1 MAPTLRRI
9 TAIVPLH
16 LEVLA
21 GRNGLDRPVRWVAVS
36 ELEDPTPFL
45 EGGELVLTTGMRLS
59 AGDAVPYVSRLV
71 ARGVT
76 GLGFGVGLSHD
87 TVPPGFAEAA
97 EAAGLPLV
105 EVPRDT
111 PFIAIGKAVSEL
123 LAGEQ
128 YEEISRAFA
137 AQGRLTRAALQREGP
152 PAVVDRLARE
162 IGGWVLLLDP
172 AGAVR
177 HAADA
182 TGRHAGPGR
191 AGPGDRH
198 AGTAGRSGAAGDRAA
213 GGCAAQDWMA
223 QDRTAQDRTAQDRT
237 AQDRMA
243 QDRTAEDWAGETA
256 RWLEP
261 EIARLRT
268 APSLASLALSS
279 PEEHVVVQPLGR
291 RGFFAVGSS
300 RPFSPIAHTVV
311 NAAGSL
317 LTLAL
322 EQGREQRSAAA
333 RVRSAVL
340 RLLLAGEAGAAVETL
355 AALGL
360 RLPGEPVT
368 VLACDTSDPEAL
380 AEALTEAM
388 TGAMTG
394 APRQA
399 QTGAQTGAQAGAQA
413 GAPRQAQTGAP
424 PGAAPGPRGAF
435 AAVSGPRRRHD
446 DIFTAPWEGLLVVL
460 APDSYADEVVAL
472 AAQHGRVGVSAP
484 GVEIVRSE
492 SRGDSRTDSRM
503 DSRMDSRAGP
513 AAAGS
518 ADRGASRPVAADG
531 FDRVSGRVSDRAP
544 DRAPDRVP
552 DRVPDQALAAALDRA
567 LDQARRALVSASPVA
582 RFSELAGRGLLSLL
596 DPAAAASFA
605 AAILAPLR
613 EYGSR
618 ADLVES
624 LRAYLA
630 SNGHWDAAA
639 QRLGVHRHTLRY
651 RMKRVSELLGRDL
664 DDPAVRAELWIALCL

>member
-1 MAPTLRRI
+1 MAPALRRI

-21 GRNGLDRPVRWVAVS
+21 GWNGLDRPVRWVAVS

-59 AGDAVPYVSRLV
+59 AGDAEPYVSRLV
-71 ARGVT
+71 ARGVA

-87 TVPPGFAEAA
+87 AVPPAFAAAA

-111 PFIAIGKAVSEL
+111 PFIAIGKAVSDL

-152 PAVVDRLARE
+152 VAVVDRLARE
-162 IGGWVLLLDP
+162 IGGWALLLDP
-172 AGAVR
+172 AGALW
-177 HAADA
+177 HAAGT
-182 TGRHAGPGR
+182 TGRRAAGL
-191 AGPGDRH
+191 H
-198 AGTAGRSGAAGDRAA
+198 AGTDDKHAGTDDKRGVA
-213 GGCAAQDWMA
+213 GG
-223 QDRTAQDRTAQDRT
+223 
-237 AQDRMA
+237 
-243 QDRTAEDWAGETA
+243 WARETA
-256 RWLEP
+256 RSLEP
-261 EIARLRT
+261 EIARLRS
-268 APSLASLALSS
+268 APSLSSLALST
-279 PEEHVVVQPLGR
+279 PDEHVVVQPLGR
-291 RGFFAVGSS
+291 RGFFAVGSP
-300 RPFSPIAHTVV
+300 RPFSPIAYTIV

-333 RVRSAVL
+333 QVRSAVL
-340 RLLLAGEAGAAVETL
+340 RLLLAGEVRAAAETL
-355 AALGL
+355 AALGM
-360 RLPGEPVT
+360 RLPEEPVT
-368 VLACDTSDPEAL
+368 VLACDTPDP
-380 AEALTEAM
+380 EALTEAL
-388 TGAMTG
+388 TGAVPGALTG
-394 APRQA
+394 AE
-399 QTGAQTGAQAGAQA
+399 
-413 GAPRQAQTGAP
+413 
-424 PGAAPGPRGAF
+424 PGPRGAF
-435 AAVSGPRRRHD
+435 AGVGT
-446 DIFTAPWEGLLVVL
+446 FTAPWEGLLVVL
-460 APDSYADEVVAL
+460 APDAGADELVAL

-484 GVEIVRSE
+484 GVEIARSE
-492 SRGDSRTDSRM
+492 GRVDGRMESRVEPPA
-503 DSRMDSRAGP
+503 AG
-513 AAAGS
+513 AAGS
-518 ADRGASRPVAADG
+518 VTRSASRPNLDTG
-531 FDRVSGRVSDRAP
+531 LDRGYEHD
-544 DRAPDRVP
+544 
-552 DRVPDQALAAALDRA
+552 LDRA
-567 LDQARRALVSASPVA
+567 VDQARRALVSASPVA

-664 DDPAVRAELWIALCL
+664 DDPAVRAELWIAVCL

>member
-16 LEVLA
+16 LAVLA
-21 GRNGLDRPVRWVAVS
+21 GRNGLDRQVRWVAVS

-76 GLGFGVGLSHD
+76 GLGFGVGLSHEA
-87 TVPPGFAEAA
+87 VPPGFAEAA

-111 PFIAIGKAVSEL
+111 PFIAIGKAVSDL

-152 PAVVDRLARE
+152 VAVVDRLARE
-162 IGGWVLLLDP
+162 IGGWALLLDP
-172 AGAVR
+172 SGAVR

-182 TGRHAGPGR
+182 TGRR
-191 AGPGDRH
+191 AGP
-198 AGTAGRSGAAGDRAA
+198 AGTRGAAA
-213 GGCAAQDWMA
+213 
-223 QDRTAQDRTAQDRT
+223 
-237 AQDRMA
+237 
-243 QDRTAEDWAGETA
+243 DWAGETA
-256 RWLEP
+256 RSLEP
-261 EIARLRT
+261 EIARLRN
-268 APSLASLALSS
+268 APSLSSLALAT
-279 PEEHVVVQPLGR
+279 PDEHVVVQPLGR
-291 RGFFAVGSS
+291 RGFFAVGSP
-300 RPFSPIAHTVV
+300 RPFAPIAHTVV

-333 RVRSAVL
+333 HVRSAVL
-340 RLLLAGEAGAAVETL
+340 RLLLAGEARAAAETL
-355 AALGL
+355 SALGM
-360 RLPGEPVT
+360 RLPREPVT
-368 VLACDTSDPEAL
+368 VLACDTPDP
-380 AEALTEAM
+380 EALTEAL
-388 TGAMTG
+388 T
-394 APRQA
+394 
-399 QTGAQTGAQAGAQA
+399 
-413 GAPRQAQTGAP
+413 
-424 PGAAPGPRGAF
+424 GAAPHSTGGRRTAAAGAHEAKGAP
-435 AAVSGPRRRHD
+435 AAGTTSRAVPPC
-446 DIFTAPWEGLLVVL
+446 FTAHWEGLLVVL
-460 APDSYADEVVAL
+460 APDSCADEVVAL
-472 AAQHGRVGVSAP
+472 AARHGRVGVSAP
-484 GVEIVRSE
+484 GVEIAASARVDNRVE
-492 SRGDSRTDSRM
+492 SRPESRLESLAEM
-503 DSRMDSRAGP
+503 RAE
-513 AAAGS
+513 AWDDRA
-518 ADRGASRPVAADG
+518 ADRAA
-531 FDRVSGRVSDRAP
+531 DRAP
-544 DRAPDRVP
+544 DRAPDHAP
-552 DRVPDQALAAALDRA
+552 DRALHRVLDRALDRA

-582 RFSELAGRGLLSLL
+582 RFSELAGRGLLSLI

>member
-71 ARGVT
+71 ARGVS

-87 TVPPGFAEAA
+87 AVPPAFAEAA
-97 EAAGLPLV
+97 ESAGLPLV

-111 PFIAIGKAVSEL
+111 PFIAIGKAVSDL

-152 PAVVDRLARE
+152 VAVVDRLSRE
-162 IGGWVLLLDP
+162 IGGWALLLDP

-182 TGRHAGPGR
+182 TGRHTGDKH
-191 AGPGDRH
+191 AGPGDR
-198 AGTAGRSGAAGDRAA
+198 RGAAGD
-213 GGCAAQDWMA
+213 
-223 QDRTAQDRTAQDRT
+223 
-237 AQDRMA
+237 
-243 QDRTAEDWAGETA
+243 WARETA
-256 RWLEP
+256 RSLEP
-261 EIARLRT
+261 EIARLRS
-268 APSLASLALSS
+268 APSLASLALST
-279 PEEHVVVQPLGR
+279 PDEHVVVQPLGR
-291 RGFFAVGSS
+291 RGFFAVGSP

-333 RVRSAVL
+333 HVRSAVL
-340 RLLLAGEAGAAVETL
+340 RLLLAGEARAAAETL
-355 AALGL
+355 AALGM

-368 VLACDTSDPEAL
+368 VLACDTADP
-380 AEALTEAM
+380 EALTEAL
-388 TGAMTG
+388 A
-394 APRQA
+394 
-399 QTGAQTGAQAGAQA
+399 
-413 GAPRQAQTGAP
+413 
-424 PGAAPGPRGAF
+424 GAAPGPRAGF
-435 AAVSGPRRRHD
+435 AAMGT
-446 DIFTAPWEGLLVVL
+446 FTAPWEGLLVVL
-460 APDSYADEVVAL
+460 APDLHADEVVAL
-472 AAQHGRVGVSAP
+472 AARHGRVGVSAP
-484 GVEIVRSE
+484 GVEIARSE
-492 SRGDSRTDSRM
+492 SRVEDRM
-503 DSRMDSRAGP
+503 ESPDPELDRA
-513 AAAGS
+513 
-518 ADRGASRPVAADG
+518 
-531 FDRVSGRVSDRAP
+531 FTRAP
-544 DRAPDRVP
+544 DRAPDR
-552 DRVPDQALAAALDRA
+552 ALATALDRA

-613 EYGSR
+613 DYGSR

>member
-71 ARGVT
+71 ARGVS

-87 TVPPGFAEAA
+87 AVPPAFAEAA
-97 EAAGLPLV
+97 ESAGLPLV
-105 EVPRDT
+105 EVPRAT
-111 PFIAIGKAVSEL
+111 PFIAIGKAVSDL

-152 PAVVDRLARE
+152 VAVVDRLSRE
-162 IGGWVLLLDP
+162 IGGWALLLDP

-182 TGRHAGPGR
+182 TGRHTGDKHAS
-191 AGPGDRH
+191 PGDR
-198 AGTAGRSGAAGDRAA
+198 RGAAGD
-213 GGCAAQDWMA
+213 
-223 QDRTAQDRTAQDRT
+223 
-237 AQDRMA
+237 
-243 QDRTAEDWAGETA
+243 WARETA
-256 RWLEP
+256 RSLEP
-261 EIARLRT
+261 EIARLRS
-268 APSLASLALSS
+268 APSLASLALST
-279 PEEHVVVQPLGR
+279 PDEHVVVQPLGR
-291 RGFFAVGSS
+291 RGFFAVGSP

-333 RVRSAVL
+333 HVRSAVL
-340 RLLLAGEAGAAVETL
+340 RLLLAGEARAAAETL
-355 AALGL
+355 AALGM
-360 RLPGEPVT
+360 RLPGDPVT
-368 VLACDTSDPEAL
+368 VLACDTADP
-380 AEALTEAM
+380 EALTEAL
-388 TGAMTG
+388 
-394 APRQA
+394 
-399 QTGAQTGAQAGAQA
+399 AGAV
-413 GAPRQAQTGAP
+413 
-424 PGAAPGPRGAF
+424 PGPRAGF
-435 AAVSGPRRRHD
+435 AAMGT
-446 DIFTAPWEGLLVVL
+446 FTAPWEGLLVVL
-460 APDSYADEVVAL
+460 APDPHADEVVAL
-472 AAQHGRVGVSAP
+472 AARHGRVGVSAP
-484 GVEIVRSE
+484 GVEIARSE
-492 SRGDSRTDSRM
+492 
-503 DSRMDSRAGP
+503 
-513 AAAGS
+513 
-518 ADRGASRPVAADG
+518 
-531 FDRVSGRVSDRAP
+531 GRVEDRMESPDPELDRALTRAP
-544 DRAPDRVP
+544 DRIPDR
-552 DRVPDQALAAALDRA
+552 ALATALDRA

-613 EYGSR
+613 DYGSR

>member
-21 GRNGLDRPVRWVAVS
+21 GRNGLDRTVRWVAVS

-87 TVPPGFAEAA
+87 AVPPAFAQAA

-111 PFIAIGKAVSEL
+111 PFIAIGKAVSDL
-123 LAGEQ
+123 LAGEH

-137 AQGRLTRAALQREGP
+137 AQGRLTRSALQREGP
-152 PAVVDRLARE
+152 VAVVDRLSRE
-162 IGGWVLLLDP
+162 IGGWALLLDP

-182 TGRHAGPGR
+182 TGR
-191 AGPGDRH
+191 PGDR
-198 AGTAGRSGAAGDRAA
+198 RGAAGD
-213 GGCAAQDWMA
+213 
-223 QDRTAQDRTAQDRT
+223 
-237 AQDRMA
+237 
-243 QDRTAEDWAGETA
+243 WARETA
-256 RWLEP
+256 RSLEP
-261 EIARLRT
+261 EIARLRS
-268 APSLASLALSS
+268 APSPASLALST
-279 PEEHVVVQPLGR
+279 PDEHVVVQPLGR
-291 RGFFAVGSS
+291 RGFFAVGSP

-333 RVRSAVL
+333 HVRSAVL
-340 RLLLAGEAGAAVETL
+340 RLLLAGEARAAAETL
-355 AALGL
+355 AALGM
-360 RLPGEPVT
+360 RLPAEPVT
-368 VLACDTSDPEAL
+368 VLACDTADP
-380 AEALTEAM
+380 EALTEAL
-388 TGAMTG
+388 T
-394 APRQA
+394 
-399 QTGAQTGAQAGAQA
+399 
-413 GAPRQAQTGAP
+413 
-424 PGAAPGPRGAF
+424 GAAPGPRAAF
-435 AAVSGPRRRHD
+435 AAVGT
-446 DIFTAPWEGLLVVL
+446 FTAPWEGLLVVL
-460 APDSYADEVVAL
+460 APDPHADEVVAL
-472 AAQHGRVGVSAP
+472 AARHGRVGVSAP
-484 GVEIVRSE
+484 GVEIARSE
-492 SRGDSRTDSRM
+492 
-503 DSRMDSRAGP
+503 
-513 AAAGS
+513 
-518 ADRGASRPVAADG
+518 
-531 FDRVSGRVSDRAP
+531 GRVEDRMESPDPELDRAFNRAFDRAP
-544 DRAPDRVP
+544 DR
-552 DRVPDQALAAALDRA
+552 ALAAALDRA
-567 LDQARRALVSASPVA
+567 LDQARRALVSAAPVA

-613 EYGSR
+613 DYGSR

>member
-1 MAPTLRRI
+1 MPPTLRRI

-21 GRNGLDRPVRWVAVS
+21 GRDALDRPVRWVAVS

-59 AGDAVPYVSRLV
+59 GGDAVPYVSRLV

-87 TVPPGFAEAA
+87 AVPPAFAEAA

-105 EVPRDT
+105 EVPRAT
-111 PFIAIGKAVSEL
+111 PFIAIGKAVSDL

-137 AQGRLTRAALQREGP
+137 AQGRLTRAALQRQGP
-152 PAVVDRLARE
+152 VAVVDRLARE
-162 IGGWVLLLDP
+162 IGGWALLLDP
-172 AGAVR
+172 AGDVR

-182 TGRHAGPGR
+182 TGRHAG
-191 AGPGDRH
+191 AGDR
-198 AGTAGRSGAAGDRAA
+198 RGAAGD
-213 GGCAAQDWMA
+213 
-223 QDRTAQDRTAQDRT
+223 
-237 AQDRMA
+237 
-243 QDRTAEDWAGETA
+243 WAGEAA
-256 RWLEP
+256 RSLAP
-261 EIARLRT
+261 EIARLRS
-268 APSLASLALSS
+268 APSLASLALST
-279 PEEHVVVQPLGR
+279 PDEHVVVQPLGR
-291 RGFFAVGSS
+291 RGFFAVGSP
-300 RPFSPIAHTVV
+300 RPFSPVAHTVV

-340 RLLLAGEAGAAVETL
+340 RLLLAGEARAAAETL

-368 VLACDTSDPEAL
+368 VLACDTSDPEVL
-380 AEALTEAM
+380 TEALT
-388 TGAMTG
+388 
-394 APRQA
+394 
-399 QTGAQTGAQAGAQA
+399 
-413 GAPRQAQTGAP
+413 
-424 PGAAPGPRGAF
+424 GAAPGPRGASV
-435 AAVSGPRRRHD
+435 AVTT
-446 DIFTAPWEGLLVVL
+446 FTASWEGLLVVL
-460 APDSYADEVVAL
+460 TPDAHADEVVAL

-492 SRGDSRTDSRM
+492 SRVDSRM
-503 DSRMDSRAGP
+503 DSRMDSRVDSRVEP
-513 AAAGS
+513 AAGGP
-518 ADRGASRPVAADG
+518 ADRGASRPIPATG
-531 FDRVSGRVSDRAP
+531 PDRVSGCVSDRVSARVSDRAFDPGP
-544 DRAPDRVP
+544 DRLSGRVP
-552 DRVPDQALAAALDRA
+552 DKALAAELDRA

>member
-21 GRNGLDRPVRWVAVS
+21 GRHGLDRPVRWVAVS

-76 GLGFGVGLSHD
+76 GLGFGVGLSHEA
-87 TVPPGFAEAA
+87 VPPAFREAA

-111 PFIAIGKAVSEL
+111 PFIAIGKAVSDL

-152 PAVVDRLARE
+152 VAVVDRLARE
-162 IGGWVLLLDP
+162 IGGWALLLDP

-182 TGRHAGPGR
+182 TGRRAAGKQ
-191 AGPGDRH
+191 AAPGDKQAAPGDKR
-198 AGTAGRSGAAGDRAA
+198 GAAGD
-213 GGCAAQDWMA
+213 
-223 QDRTAQDRTAQDRT
+223 
-237 AQDRMA
+237 
-243 QDRTAEDWAGETA
+243 WARETA
-256 RWLEP
+256 RSLEP
-261 EIARLRT
+261 EIARLRG
-268 APSLASLALSS
+268 APSLASLALST
-279 PEEHVVVQPLGR
+279 PDEHVVVQPLGR
-291 RGFFAVGSS
+291 RGFFAVGSP
-300 RPFSPIAHTVV
+300 RPFSPIAHTIV

-333 RVRSAVL
+333 QVRSAVL
-340 RLLLAGEAGAAVETL
+340 RLLLAGEAWAAAEAL
-355 AALGL
+355 AALGM

-368 VLACDTSDPEAL
+368 VLACDTPDP
-380 AEALTEAM
+380 EALTEAL
-388 TGAMTG
+388 A
-394 APRQA
+394 
-399 QTGAQTGAQAGAQA
+399 
-413 GAPRQAQTGAP
+413 
-424 PGAAPGPRGAF
+424 GAAPGPRGDF
-435 AAVSGPRRRHD
+435 AGRGT
-446 DIFTAPWEGLLVVL
+446 FTAPWEGLLVVL
-460 APDSYADEVVAL
+460 APDPHADEVVAL
-472 AAQHGRVGVSAP
+472 AARHGRVGVSAP
-484 GVEIVRSE
+484 GVEIARSE
-492 SRGDSRTDSRM
+492 SRADGRM
-503 DSRMDSRAGP
+503 DGRTERRTESRADPP
-513 AAAGS
+513 AAGA
-518 ADRGASRPVAADG
+518 ADLGASRRDLAPG
-531 FDRVSGRVSDRAP
+531 LDRTSDRISDRAA
-544 DRAPDRVP
+544 DRVADRVP
-552 DRVPDQALAAALDRA
+552 DRALATALDRA

>member
-21 GRNGLDRPVRWVAVS
+21 GRNGLDRRVRWVAVS

-45 EGGELVLTTGMRLS
+45 EGGELVLTTGMRLY

-87 TVPPGFAEAA
+87 AVPPAFAEAA

-105 EVPRDT
+105 EVPRNT
-111 PFIAIGKAVSEL
+111 PFIAIGKAVSDL

-152 PAVVDRLARE
+152 VAVVDRLARE
-162 IGGWVLLLDP
+162 IGGWALLLDP

-182 TGRHAGPGR
+182 TGRHAGPGDKH
-191 AGPGDRH
+191 ASSGDR
-198 AGTAGRSGAAGDRAA
+198 RGAAGD
-213 GGCAAQDWMA
+213 
-223 QDRTAQDRTAQDRT
+223 
-237 AQDRMA
+237 
-243 QDRTAEDWAGETA
+243 WARETA
-256 RWLEP
+256 RSLEP
-261 EIARLRT
+261 EIARLRS
-268 APSLASLALSS
+268 APSLASLALST
-279 PEEHVVVQPLGR
+279 PDEHVVVQPLGR
-291 RGFFAVGSS
+291 RGFFAVGSP

-333 RVRSAVL
+333 HVRSAVL
-340 RLLLAGEAGAAVETL
+340 RLLLAGEGRAAAETL
-355 AALGL
+355 AALGM

-368 VLACDTSDPEAL
+368 ILACDTADP
-380 AEALTEAM
+380 EALTEAL
-388 TGAMTG
+388 T
-394 APRQA
+394 
-399 QTGAQTGAQAGAQA
+399 
-413 GAPRQAQTGAP
+413 
-424 PGAAPGPRGAF
+424 GAAPGPRAAF
-435 AAVSGPRRRHD
+435 AAVGT
-446 DIFTAPWEGLLVVL
+446 FTAPWEGLLVVL
-460 APDSYADEVVAL
+460 APDPHADEVVAL
-472 AAQHGRVGVSAP
+472 AARHGRVGVSAP
-484 GVEIVRSE
+484 GVEIARSE
-492 SRGDSRTDSRM
+492 SLVE
-503 DSRMDSRAGP
+503 
-513 AAAGS
+513 
-518 ADRGASRPVAADG
+518 DRKESPDPEL
-531 FDRVSGRVSDRAP
+531 DRAFN
-544 DRAPDRVP
+544 RVP
-552 DRVPDQALAAALDRA
+552 DRVPDRAPDRALATALDRA

-613 EYGSR
+613 DYGSR

>member
-1 MAPTLRRI
+1 MAPALRRI

-59 AGDAVPYVSRLV
+59 AGDAEPYVSRLV
-71 ARGVT
+71 ARGVA

-87 TVPPGFAEAA
+87 AVPPAFAEAA

-111 PFIAIGKAVSEL
+111 PFIAIGKAVSDL

-152 PAVVDRLARE
+152 VAVVDRLARE
-162 IGGWVLLLDP
+162 IGGWALLLDP
-172 AGAVR
+172 AGALR
-177 HAADA
+177 HAAGT
-182 TGRHAGPGR
+182 TGRRGV
-191 AGPGDRH
+191 
-198 AGTAGRSGAAGDRAA
+198 AGD
-213 GGCAAQDWMA
+213 
-223 QDRTAQDRTAQDRT
+223 
-237 AQDRMA
+237 
-243 QDRTAEDWAGETA
+243 WARETA
-256 RWLEP
+256 RSLEP
-261 EIARLRT
+261 EIARLRS
-268 APSLASLALSS
+268 APSLASLALST
-279 PEEHVVVQPLGR
+279 PDEHVVVQPLGR
-291 RGFFAVGSS
+291 RGFFAVGSP
-300 RPFSPIAHTVV
+300 RPFSPIAYTIV

-333 RVRSAVL
+333 QVRSAVL
-340 RLLLAGEAGAAVETL
+340 RLLLAGEVRAAVETL
-355 AALGL
+355 AALGM
-360 RLPGEPVT
+360 RLPEEPVT
-368 VLACDTSDPEAL
+368 VLACDTPDP
-380 AEALTEAM
+380 EALTEAL
-388 TGAMTG
+388 TGAV
-394 APRQA
+394 
-399 QTGAQTGAQAGAQA
+399 
-413 GAPRQAQTGAP
+413 
-424 PGAAPGPRGAF
+424 PGAASGPRGAF
-435 AAVSGPRRRHD
+435 TGVGT
-446 DIFTAPWEGLLVVL
+446 FTAPWEGLLVVL
-460 APDSYADEVVAL
+460 APDAGADELVAL

-484 GVEIVRSE
+484 GVEIARSE
-492 SRGDSRTDSRM
+492 GRVDGRMESREPSA
-503 DSRMDSRAGP
+503 AG
-513 AAAGS
+513 AAGS
-518 ADRGASRPVAADG
+518 VTRSASRPNLDTG
-531 FDRVSGRVSDRAP
+531 P
-544 DRAPDRVP
+544 DRGYEHD
-552 DRVPDQALAAALDRA
+552 LDRA
-567 LDQARRALVSASPVA
+567 VDQARRALVSASPVA

-664 DDPAVRAELWIALCL
+664 DDPAVRAELWIAVCL

>member
-1 MAPTLRRI
+1 MAPALRRI

-16 LEVLA
+16 LEILA
-21 GRNGLDRPVRWVAVS
+21 GWNGLDRPVRWVAVS

-59 AGDAVPYVSRLV
+59 AGDAEPYVSRLV
-71 ARGVT
+71 ARGVA

-87 TVPPGFAEAA
+87 AVPPAFAEAA

-111 PFIAIGKAVSEL
+111 PFIAIGKAVSDL

-152 PAVVDRLARE
+152 VAVVDRLARE
-162 IGGWVLLLDP
+162 IGGWALLLDP
-172 AGAVR
+172 AGALR
-177 HAADA
+177 HAAGT
-182 TGRHAGPGR
+182 TGRRAAGV
-191 AGPGDRH
+191 H
-198 AGTAGRSGAAGDRAA
+198 AGTDDKRGVAGD
-213 GGCAAQDWMA
+213 
-223 QDRTAQDRTAQDRT
+223 
-237 AQDRMA
+237 
-243 QDRTAEDWAGETA
+243 WARETA
-256 RWLEP
+256 RSLEP
-261 EIARLRT
+261 EIARLRS
-268 APSLASLALSS
+268 APSLASLALST
-279 PEEHVVVQPLGR
+279 PDEHVVVQPLGR
-291 RGFFAVGSS
+291 RGFFAVGSP
-300 RPFSPIAHTVV
+300 RPFSPIAYTIV

-333 RVRSAVL
+333 QVRSAVF
-340 RLLLAGEAGAAVETL
+340 RLLLAGEVRAAVETL
-355 AALGL
+355 AALGM
-360 RLPGEPVT
+360 RLPEEPVT
-368 VLACDTSDPEAL
+368 VLACDTPDPEAL
-380 AEALTEAM
+380 SEALTEAL
-388 TGAMTG
+388 TGAV
-394 APRQA
+394 
-399 QTGAQTGAQAGAQA
+399 
-413 GAPRQAQTGAP
+413 
-424 PGAAPGPRGAF
+424 PGAASGPRGAF
-435 AAVSGPRRRHD
+435 TGVGT
-446 DIFTAPWEGLLVVL
+446 FTAPWEGLLVVL
-460 APDSYADEVVAL
+460 APDAGADELVAL

-484 GVEIVRSE
+484 GVEIARSE
-492 SRGDSRTDSRM
+492 GRVDGRMESRVEP
-503 DSRMDSRAGP
+503 P
-513 AAAGS
+513 AAGAVTRS
-518 ADRGASRPVAADG
+518 ASRPNLDTG
-531 FDRVSGRVSDRAP
+531 LDRGYEHD
-544 DRAPDRVP
+544 
-552 DRVPDQALAAALDRA
+552 LDRA
-567 LDQARRALVSASPVA
+567 VDQARRALVSASPVA

-664 DDPAVRAELWIALCL
+664 DDPAVRAELWIAVCL

>member
-87 TVPPGFAEAA
+87 AVPPGFAEAA

-162 IGGWVLLLDP
+162 IGGWALLLDP

-182 TGRHAGPGR
+182 TGRHAGPGK
-191 AGPGDRH
+191 AGPEKAGSGKAGPGKAGSGDRH
-198 AGTAGRSGAAGDRAA
+198 AGQGDRPTDQ
-213 GGCAAQDWMA
+213 G
-223 QDRTAQDRTAQDRT
+223 DRRGA
-237 AQDRMA
+237 
-243 QDRTAEDWAGETA
+243 AEDWAAEDWAAEAA
-256 RWLEP
+256 RSLEP
-261 EIARLRT
+261 EIARLRS
-268 APSLASLALSS
+268 APSLASLALST
-279 PEEHVVVQPLGR
+279 PDEHVVVQPLGR
-291 RGFFAVGSS
+291 RGFFAVGSP

-368 VLACDTSDPEAL
+368 VLACDTPDPEAL
-380 AEALTEAM
+380 AEVLTEAM
-388 TGAMTG
+388 TGAPTGTPTG
-394 APRQA
+394 AS
-399 QTGAQTGAQAGAQA
+399 AGASA
-413 GAPRQAQTGAP
+413 GAPT
-424 PGAAPGPRGAF
+424 GAAPGPRGAF
-435 AAVSGPRRRHD
+435 PAVPGPRRRHD

-460 APDSYADEVVAL
+460 APNAYADEVVAL

-492 SRGDSRTDSRM
+492 SRADSRM
-503 DSRMDSRAGP
+503 DGRGDSRSEPAAVGP
-513 AAAGS
+513 A
-518 ADRGASRPVAADG
+518 VA
-531 FDRVSGRVSDRAP
+531 DRAP
-544 DRAPDRVP
+544 DRAPDR
-552 DRVPDQALAAALDRA
+552 ALAAALDRA

-664 DDPAVRAELWIALCL
+664 DDPAVRAELWVALCL